1 MTDKI
6 TTVLWDV
13 DGTLLDFIAAE
24 KAAIRKLFKEY
35 DLGECTDEMLA
46 RYSKINRT
54 YWVKLE
60 NGEMTKPEILVGR
73 FRDFFVS
80 EGLDPSIASAFNEKY
95 QDRLGDADS
104 IVYCDDSLNL
114 LKSLRGK
121 IRQYAVSNGTIAAQT
136 KKLKLSG
143 VPEEKFDFGLP
154 FYARPTDHDTYWY
167 DYAGFSDKLDE
178 NGYYYD
184 SEIDKTFWFN
194 RPADIAQKTQYA
206 LDKGFGGVMIW
217 HYTCD
222 LPSSDPKSL
231 LGAIGDTVNNYK
243 PAEKSGLPC

>member
-1 MTDKI
+1 MGCGWHTSG
-6 TTVLWDV
+6 LHCCR
-13 DGTLLDFIAAE
+13 
-24 KAAIRKLFKEY
+24 KAAIRKLFREY

-121 IRQYAVSNGTIAAQT
+121 VRQYAVSNGTIADPDQKAEAFRSRRT
-136 KKLKLSG
+136 DGWYFSLG
-143 VPEEKFDFGLP
+143 TAGL
-154 FYARPTDHDTYWY
+154 
-167 DYAGFSDKLDE
+167 
-178 NGYYYD
+178 
-184 SEIDKTFWFN
+184 
-194 RPADIAQKTQYA
+194 
-206 LDKGFGGVMIW
+206 
-217 HYTCD
+217 
-222 LPSSDPKSL
+222 
-231 LGAIGDTVNNYK
+231 
-243 PAEKSGLPC
+243 

>member
-46 RYSKINRT
+46 CYSKINRT

-104 IVYCDDSLNL
+104 IVYCDDSLDR
-114 LKSLRGK
+114 KS
-121 IRQYAVSNGTIAAQT
+121 V
-136 KKLKLSG
+136 
-143 VPEEKFDFGLP
+143 V
-154 FYARPTDHDTYWY
+154 
-167 DYAGFSDKLDE
+167 
-178 NGYYYD
+178 
-184 SEIDKTFWFN
+184 
-194 RPADIAQKTQYA
+194 
-206 LDKGFGGVMIW
+206 
-217 HYTCD
+217 
-222 LPSSDPKSL
+222 
-231 LGAIGDTVNNYK
+231 
-243 PAEKSGLPC
+243 

>member
-121 IRQYAVSNGTIAAQT
+121 IRQYAVSNGTVAAQT
-136 KKLKLSG
+136 KKLRLSG
-143 VPEEKFDFGLP
+143 LGELMDGIFLSEEIGFEKPSIAFFDKVFEQLGHVDRQQLLIVGDSLTSDIKGGNN
-154 FYARPTDHDTYWY
+154 AGILTCWY
-167 DYAGFSDKLDE
+167 NPKKAAASFDYHIDYEISDLH
-178 NGYYYD
+178 
-184 SEIDKTFWFN
+184 EIYQ
-194 RPADIAQKTQYA
+194 ILQ
-206 LDKGFGGVMIW
+206 V
-217 HYTCD
+217 
-222 LPSSDPKSL
+222 
-231 LGAIGDTVNNYK
+231 
-243 PAEKSGLPC
+243 

>member
-121 IRQYAVSNGTIAAQT
+121 NQTVCRFQRHHRSPDQKAEAFRSRRTDGWYFSLGTA
-136 KKLKLSG
+136 
-143 VPEEKFDFGLP
+143 GL
-154 FYARPTDHDTYWY
+154 
-167 DYAGFSDKLDE
+167 
-178 NGYYYD
+178 
-184 SEIDKTFWFN
+184 
-194 RPADIAQKTQYA
+194 
-206 LDKGFGGVMIW
+206 
-217 HYTCD
+217 
-222 LPSSDPKSL
+222 
-231 LGAIGDTVNNYK
+231 
-243 PAEKSGLPC
+243 

>member
-143 VPEEKFDFGLP
+143 LGELMDGIFLSEQLGYEKPNIEFFNQVFDALGPVDRSKVLIVGDSLTSDIRGGNNAGIPTCWYNPHGLSAGPE
-154 FYARPTDHDTYWY
+154 YQIDH
-167 DYAGFSDKLDE
+167 
-178 NGYYYD
+178 
-184 SEIDKTFWFN
+184 EIY
-194 RPADIAQKTQYA
+194 PLLA
-206 LDKGFGGVMIW
+206 L
-217 HYTCD
+217 
-222 LPSSDPKSL
+222 
-231 LGAIGDTVNNYK
+231 
-243 PAEKSGLPC
+243 

>member
-104 IVYCDDSLNL
+104 IVYCDDRLNL

-143 VPEEKFDFGLP
+143 LGELMDGIFLSEQLGYEKPNIEFFNQVFDALGPVDRSKVLIVGDSLTSDIRGGNNAGIPTCWYNPHGLSAGPE
-154 FYARPTDHDTYWY
+154 YQIDH
-167 DYAGFSDKLDE
+167 
-178 NGYYYD
+178 
-184 SEIDKTFWFN
+184 EIKDLHEIY
-194 RPADIAQKTQYA
+194 PLLA
-206 LDKGFGGVMIW
+206 L
-217 HYTCD
+217 
-222 LPSSDPKSL
+222 
-231 LGAIGDTVNNYK
+231 
-243 PAEKSGLPC
+243 

>member
-143 VPEEKFDFGLP
+143 
-154 FYARPTDHDTYWY
+154 
-167 DYAGFSDKLDE
+167 
-178 NGYYYD
+178 
-184 SEIDKTFWFN
+184 
-194 RPADIAQKTQYA
+194 
-206 LDKGFGGVMIW
+206 
-217 HYTCD
+217 
-222 LPSSDPKSL
+222 
-231 LGAIGDTVNNYK
+231 LGELMDGIF
-243 PAEKSGLPC
+243 L